1 MKKRI
6 VIVVLGAKD
15 PEMDRIAEISQKKE
29 GVIVVHA
36 MKDGILVNPANAY
49 EANEDSL
56 VLYMKKGALMENIKQ
71 VIFVECNMPAL
82 NFIID
87 KRFMH
92 ADHHRPGDTGF
103 SFGPNDFWKAS
114 SLGQVY
120 ELLNLQNPTSRDNI
134 LAAMDHCFNAA
145 ANGKCVGVSL
155 EQVLELKFAG
165 IAQETGNTVQDIQV
179 YTRRV
184 VESFGLRWVQ
194 DIYPD
199 IFISREII
207 IKDTLVYVIP
217 DRGVGYNV
225 KYLCAQVAAVIRE
238 IPVLI
243 HSHLMEGD
251 LGKFHL
257 CGNASKELVEF
268 FMNYWAQEIG
278 LEKVYG
284 NPDRGYAGAY
294 ITKKFAKDFKEY
306 GIESMSKKLIPKN

>member
-1 MKKRI
+1 M
-6 VIVVLGAKD
+6 
-15 PEMDRIAEISQKKE
+15 
-29 GVIVVHA
+29 
-36 MKDGILVNPANAY
+36 
-49 EANEDSL
+49 
-56 VLYMKKGALMENIKQ
+56 
-71 VIFVECNMPAL
+71 
-82 NFIID
+82 
-87 KRFMH
+87 
-92 ADHHRPGDTGF
+92 
-103 SFGPNDFWKAS
+103 
-114 SLGQVY
+114 
-120 ELLNLQNPTSRDNI
+120 
-134 LAAMDHCFNAA
+134 
-145 ANGKCVGVSL
+145 SL

-165 IAQETGNTVQDIQV
+165 IAQETGNTVQDIQA

-199 IFISREII
+199 IFISSEII
-207 IKDTLVYVIP
+207 INDTLVYVIP